1 MDFKGT
7 KVLLLEGYAR
17 QCLPFMRAFK
27 KLGCDVTILCNSKL
41 DLAYVSRYADHKIL
55 GICDPERYE
64 DSERYICD
72 LIKNGS
78 YDIVVPLV
86 DFSASILSKN
96 KTELS
101 AYSKIASNDWDIY
114 QIAADKQRT
123 MEVCMKNR
131 ISCPYTLAEV
141 NDIAEVLS
149 SDIKYP
155 IVVKPRIGCGA
166 VGFKKIDSPED
177 LKALFD
183 TTSEPPYNYVFQ
195 EYIPQTDIQY
205 ECAMFL
211 DENNEVKTSLVFSKN
226 RWFPVS
232 GGSSTLNITVDRP
245 DIVIECEK
253 LLKTINWR
261 GPADIDL
268 IQDPR
273 DSTAKI
279 MEINPRASGSV
290 KICFISG
297 ADQAR
302 QILELAYNLPVTEY
316 KEYKIGQRL
325 RCTQTD
331 ILWFIKSPNRFKS
344 KPSWFS
350 IRNTKDHTFYLDDPL
365 PWFAFLFR
373 GLGRYKKEMK
383 KREQ

>member
-183 TTSEPPYNYVFQ
+183 ATSENPYNYVFQ
-195 EYIPQTDIQY
+195 EYIPQT
-205 ECAMFL
+205 
-211 DENNEVKTSLVFSKN
+211 SPVFAVNLFIDNYGALKSSFVYACN
-226 RWFPVS
+226 RWYPLS
-232 GGSSTLNITVDRP
+232 GGTGTFNQLVERP
-245 DIVIECEK
+245 DMVEQCMK
-253 LLKTINWR
+253 VVDALSLR
-261 GPADIDL
+261 GCIGFDVML
-268 IQDPR
+268 DPR
-273 DSTAKI
+273 DNVSKI
-279 MEINPRASGSV
+279 IEINPRILACARIGFLSGV
-290 KICFISG
+290 NL
-297 ADQAR
+297 AH
-302 QILELAYNLPVTEY
+302 QILEKEFGYDVTEY
-316 KEYKIGQRL
+316 RTVYNNVSVRMS
-325 RCTQTD
+325 QTD
-331 ILWFIKSPNRFKS
+331 ILWFIKSPDRFKV

-350 IRNTKDHTFYLDDPL
+350 IKNTKDQTFYLDDPL

-373 GLGRYKKEMK
+373 GLKRFKKEMN
-383 KREQ
+383 KRK

>member
-183 TTSEPPYNYVFQ
+183 ATSENPYNYVFQ
-195 EYIPQTDIQY
+195 EYIPQT
-205 ECAMFL
+205 
-211 DENNEVKTSLVFSKN
+211 SPVFAVNLFIDNYGALKSSFVYACN
-226 RWFPVS
+226 RWYPLS
-232 GGSSTLNITVDRP
+232 GGTGTFNQLVERP
-245 DIVIECEK
+245 DMVEQCMK
-253 LLKTINWR
+253 VVDALSLR
-261 GPADIDL
+261 GCIGFDVML
-268 IQDPR
+268 DPR
-273 DSTAKI
+273 DNVSKI
-279 MEINPRASGSV
+279 IEINPRILACARIGFLSGV
-290 KICFISG
+290 NL
-297 ADQAR
+297 AH
-302 QILELAYNLPVTEY
+302 QILEKEFGYDVTEY
-316 KEYKIGQRL
+316 RTIYSNVSVRMS
-325 RCTQTD
+325 QTD
-331 ILWFIKSPNRFKS
+331 ILWFIKSPNRFKV

-350 IRNTKDHTFYLDDPL
+350 IKNTKDQTFYLDDPL

-373 GLGRYKKEMK
+373 GLKRFKKEMN
-383 KREQ
+383 KRK

>member
-27 KLGCDVTILCNSKL
+27 KLGCDVTILFNSKL

-177 LKALFD
+177 LKTLFD
-183 TTSEPPYNYVFQ
+183 TTSAPPYNYVFQ
-195 EYIPQTDIQY
+195 EYIPQT
-205 ECAMFL
+205 
-211 DENNEVKTSLVFSKN
+211 SPVFAVNLFIDNYGALKSSFVYACN
-226 RWFPVS
+226 RWYPLS
-232 GGSSTLNITVDRP
+232 GGTGTFNQLVERP
-245 DIVIECEK
+245 DMVEQCMK
-253 LLKTINWR
+253 VVDALSLR
-261 GPADIDL
+261 GCIGFDVML
-268 IQDPR
+268 DPR
-273 DSTAKI
+273 DNVSKI
-279 MEINPRASGSV
+279 IEINPRILACARIGFLSGV
-290 KICFISG
+290 NL
-297 ADQAR
+297 AH
-302 QILELAYNLPVTEY
+302 QILEKEFGYDVTEY
-316 KEYKIGQRL
+316 RTVYNNVSVRMS
-325 RCTQTD
+325 QTD
-331 ILWFIKSPNRFKS
+331 ILWFIKSPDRFKV

-350 IRNTKDHTFYLDDPL
+350 IKNTKDQTFYLDDPL

-373 GLGRYKKEMK
+373 GLKRFKKEMN
-383 KREQ
+383 KRK